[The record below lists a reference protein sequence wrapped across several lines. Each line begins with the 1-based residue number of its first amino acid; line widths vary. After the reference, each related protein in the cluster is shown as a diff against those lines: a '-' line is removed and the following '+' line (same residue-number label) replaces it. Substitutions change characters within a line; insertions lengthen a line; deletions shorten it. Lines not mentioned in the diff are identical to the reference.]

1 MRRGS
6 EGSGEGE
13 GLSSLRAFAHSS
25 SLHGISHVFAYGAVS
40 LRRVLWGGFFLGS
53 LGLLLLVCAERVAY
67 FLTYPHVTKLDEVAA
82 RNLTFPA
89 ITICNLNEFRF
100 SKITRNDMYHV
111 GELLALLNERYEISN
126 PQLAEPHV
134 LAALRDKANFKNFKA
149 KPFSMAEFYNRTGHD
164 LADMLLQCSFRGTGC
179 TARNFTVIFTRL
191 GKCYT
196 FNPGGPGREVLTT
209 LQGGSGNGL
218 ELMLNVQQEE
228 YLPVWGDTDE
238 TSFEV
243 GVKVQIHSQDE
254 PPFIDQLGFG
264 VAPGFQTFV
273 SCQQQRLVYLPP
285 PWGDCKATPIESDF
299 FTNYSLTACRLD
311 CETRY
316 LAENCNCRMVHM
328 PGNANVCTPEQ
339 YKECADPALDFL
351 VTKDSEYCA
360 CRTPCAMVR
369 YGKELSMVK
378 IPSKAS
384 AKYLAKKFNKTE
396 QYIADNVLVLDI
408 FFEALNYEM
417 IEQKKAYEVAGLLGD
432 IGGQMGLFIGASL
445 LTILE
450 IFDYLYEVFRDK
462 LLSLYKEKKRSPRSD
477 GGTLEHP
484 AVPGSPTAPRPPRY
498 MRGGNQSP
506 PGAGRGVWGWHS
518 LGGDEGPWEAQQG
531 QHGGAGPFPADL
543 PHSLRSP
550 PPFSANLS
558 FPVDPPIPCRHPPS
572 SSSPTAPRA
581 GVPPALTPLSR
592 AGVPQ
597 PLSGTQRGR
606 RGRPGG
612 GHGRGQPGSRVV
624 SPPKVAPGP
633 PWGHKGQSSP
643 AGRAQG
649 AGGGSGG

>member
-1 MRRGS
+1 MSPSWTRWLPTTSPSRPSPSATSMSSASPRSPATTCTTWASCWRCSMTATRSAIRSWPSPTSWLPCATRPTSRTSRRS
-6 EGSGEGE
+6 PSAWP
-13 GLSSLRAFAHSS
+13 SSTTALAMTWPTCCCSAPSVVLTALPATSPCKSHDLGAFHQRAWRPIHEMLLRCCLRAQDC
-25 SLHGISHVFAYGAVS
+25 G
-40 LRRVLWGGFFLGS
+40 
-53 LGLLLLVCAERVAY
+53 
-67 FLTYPHVTKLDEVAA
+67 
-82 RNLTFPA
+82 
-89 ITICNLNEFRF
+89 
-100 SKITRNDMYHV
+100 
-111 GELLALLNERYEISN
+111 
-126 PQLAEPHV
+126 PQ
-134 LAALRDKANFKNFKA
+134 
-149 KPFSMAEFYNRTGHD
+149 
-164 LADMLLQCSFRGTGC
+164 
-179 TARNFTVIFTRL
+179 NFTAIFTRL

-196 FNPGGPGREVLTT
+196 FNSGGPGREVLTT
-209 LQGGSGNGL
+209 LQGGAGNGL

-238 TSFEV
+238 TSYEA
-243 GVKVQIHSQDE
+243 GVKVQIHSQEE

-299 FTNYSLTACRLD
+299 FTNYSITACRLD

-351 VTKDSEYCA
+351 VKKDSEYCA

-384 AKYLAKKFNKTE
+384 ARYLAKKFNKTE

-450 IFDYLYEVFRDK
+450 IFDYLYEVFRYK
-462 LLSLYKEKKRSPRSD
+462 LLSFYKEKKRAPRSD
-477 GGTLEHP
+477 SSTLEHP
-484 AVPGSPTAPRPPRY
+484 AVPGSPAVPL
-498 MRGGNQSP
+498 P
-506 PGAGRGVWGWHS
+506 PG
-518 LGGDEGPWEAQQG
+518 
-531 QHGGAGPFPADL
+531 
-543 PHSLRSP
+543 
-550 PPFSANLS
+550 
-558 FPVDPPIPCRHPPS
+558 
-572 SSSPTAPRA
+572 PRA
-581 GVPPALTPLSR
+581 PVHPCAATR
-592 AGVPQ
+592 
-597 PLSGTQRGR
+597 T
-606 RGRPGG
+606 
-612 GHGRGQPGSRVV
+612 V
-624 SPPKVAPGP
+624 SA
-633 PWGHKGQSSP
+633 SP
-643 AGRAQG
+643 RTCYLVTRL
-649 AGGGSGG
+649 

>member
-1 MRRGS
+1 MSCWGQGCPQVSTGACGGFLHAVGLREEVDQPQAGAAGAFPGVGVLHPAWWGWRRSLPLPWGPLWACGAGC
-6 EGSGEGE
+6 EAGHGGRGE
-13 GLSSLRAFAHSS
+13 SC
-25 SLHGISHVFAYGAVS
+25 
-40 LRRVLWGGFFLGS
+40 RVLGPRGAEDTMLGQGQQWLPYDSIHSPMLVPKGKGWMHQPLPCAWTEGVLGFCTVIFHWGHWAPA
-53 LGLLLLVCAERVAY
+53 LGLGWTPGCC
-67 FLTYPHVTKLDEVAA
+67 PQ
-82 RNLTFPA
+82 P
-89 ITICNLNEFRF
+89 
-100 SKITRNDMYHV
+100 SSV
-111 GELLALLNERYEISN
+111 GAGRKGASSC
-126 PQLAEPHV
+126 PQHPQCRRPTGGPTAGTEAPV
-134 LAALRDKANFKNFKA
+134 LS
-149 KPFSMAEFYNRTGHD
+149 P
-164 LADMLLQCSFRGTGC
+164 Q
-179 TARNFTVIFTRL
+179 IFTRL

-196 FNPGGPGREVLTT
+196 FNSGGPGREVLTT
-209 LQGGSGNGL
+209 LQGGAGNGL

-238 TSFEV
+238 TSYEA
-243 GVKVQIHSQDE
+243 GVKVQIHSQEE

-299 FTNYSLTACRLD
+299 FTNYSITACRLD

-351 VTKDSEYCA
+351 VKKDSDYCA

-384 AKYLAKKFNKTE
+384 ARYLAKKFNKTE

-462 LLSLYKEKKRSPRSD
+462 LLSFYKEKKKTPRSD
-477 GGTLEHP
+477 SSTLEHP
-484 AVPGSPTAPRPPRY
+484 AVPGSPAVPL
-498 MRGGNQSP
+498 P
-506 PGAGRGVWGWHS
+506 PG
-518 LGGDEGPWEAQQG
+518 
-531 QHGGAGPFPADL
+531 
-543 PHSLRSP
+543 
-550 PPFSANLS
+550 
-558 FPVDPPIPCRHPPS
+558 
-572 SSSPTAPRA
+572 PRA
-581 GVPPALTPLSR
+581 PVPPCAAART
-592 AGVPQ
+592 
-597 PLSGTQRGR
+597 
-606 RGRPGG
+606 
-612 GHGRGQPGSRVV
+612 V
-624 SPPKVAPGP
+624 SP
-633 PWGHKGQSSP
+633 SP
-643 AGRAQG
+643 RTCYLVTRL
-649 AGGGSGG
+649 

>member
-1 MRRGS
+1 M
-6 EGSGEGE
+6 GEPLRDFCQGDPDITPGGE

-164 LADMLLQCSFRGTGC
+164 LADMLLQCSFPGTGC

-273 SCQQQRLVYLPP
+273 SCQQQRVSGHGARGWARAPEGPGWDQRGPGWDPKGPGWTLTGPGMGPKGTGTDPQRAWDGHSQPPSRPP
-285 PWGDCKATPIESDF
+285 PPRSGVRGPGATRAP
-299 FTNYSLTACRLD
+299 
-311 CETRY
+311 
-316 LAENCNCRMVHM
+316 
-328 PGNANVCTPEQ
+328 P
-339 YKECADPALDFL
+339 DFL

-450 IFDYLYEVFRDK
+450 IFDYLYEVFR
-462 LLSLYKEKKRSPRSD
+462 
-477 GGTLEHP
+477 
-484 AVPGSPTAPRPPRY
+484 
-498 MRGGNQSP
+498 
-506 PGAGRGVWGWHS
+506 
-518 LGGDEGPWEAQQG
+518 
-531 QHGGAGPFPADL
+531 
-543 PHSLRSP
+543 
-550 PPFSANLS
+550 
-558 FPVDPPIPCRHPPS
+558 
-572 SSSPTAPRA
+572 
-581 GVPPALTPLSR
+581 
-592 AGVPQ
+592 
-597 PLSGTQRGR
+597 
-606 RGRPGG
+606 
-612 GHGRGQPGSRVV
+612 
-624 SPPKVAPGP
+624 
-633 PWGHKGQSSP
+633 
-643 AGRAQG
+643 
-649 AGGGSGG
+649 

>member
-1 MRRGS
+1 MRAGAEGGR
-6 EGSGEGE
+6 EGS

-40 LRRVLWGGFFLGS
+40 LRRVLWGAFFLGS

-82 RNLTFPA
+82 HNLTFPA

-111 GELLALLNERYEISN
+111 GELLALLNDRYEISN

-164 LADMLLQCSFRGTGC
+164 LADMLLQCSFRGANC

-196 FNPGGPGREVLTT
+196 FNSGGPGREVLTT
-209 LQGGSGNGL
+209 LQGGAGNGL

-238 TSFEV
+238 TSYEA
-243 GVKVQIHSQDE
+243 GVKVQIHSQEE

-299 FTNYSLTACRLD
+299 FTNYSITACRLD

-351 VTKDSEYCA
+351 VKKDSEYCA

-384 AKYLAKKFNKTE
+384 ARYLAKKFNKTE

-450 IFDYLYEVFRDK
+450 IFDYLYEVFRYK
-462 LLSLYKEKKRSPRSD
+462 LLSFYKEKKRAPRSD
-477 GGTLEHP
+477 SSTLVTPLPDSPLQPLMAQPARCCTPSAPPNPSGLRPGHPLPPTLAQAARGGGGRGAVLTPHPTHCCSASSHWDPRTHSLLSVRPSARPSCTHAAGQEHP
-484 AVPGSPTAPRPPRY
+484 AVPGSPAVPL
-498 MRGGNQSP
+498 P
-506 PGAGRGVWGWHS
+506 PG
-518 LGGDEGPWEAQQG
+518 
-531 QHGGAGPFPADL
+531 
-543 PHSLRSP
+543 
-550 PPFSANLS
+550 
-558 FPVDPPIPCRHPPS
+558 
-572 SSSPTAPRA
+572 PRA
-581 GVPPALTPLSR
+581 PVHPCAATR
-592 AGVPQ
+592 
-597 PLSGTQRGR
+597 T
-606 RGRPGG
+606 
-612 GHGRGQPGSRVV
+612 V
-624 SPPKVAPGP
+624 SA
-633 PWGHKGQSSP
+633 SP
-643 AGRAQG
+643 RTCYLVTRL
-649 AGGGSGG
+649 